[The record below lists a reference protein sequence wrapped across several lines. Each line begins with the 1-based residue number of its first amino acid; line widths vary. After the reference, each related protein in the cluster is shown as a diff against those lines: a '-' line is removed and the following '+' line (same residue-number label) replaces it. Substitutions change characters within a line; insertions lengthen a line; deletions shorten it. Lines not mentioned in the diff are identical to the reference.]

1 MENLKALI
9 AHAVGQLGYDRTY
22 CIAFGA
28 SGPIVSVREDID
40 TDELLAQ
47 FWMSDDVIQQKT
59 FY

>member
-9 AHAVGQLGYDRTY
+9 AHAVGQLGRDRTY

-40 TDELLAQ
+40 TDEILAQ
-47 FWMSDDVIQQKT
+47 FWMSNDVIQQKT